1 VRRPARPVGRG
12 AGVRGAGAPPLLAV
26 GLAFALGCAGL
37 TGPPPTVVVVTAT
50 WDGADA
56 LSVEQGLL
64 EPLEQALSGVPG
76 VQRAD
81 GRADDGLALVELTLA
96 GDDLSVVRDA
106 IPTSAL
112 PADAGVPVVVRRE
125 PGVVWLGVSPER
137 VELVASELEQSP
149 DVSEV
154 VLHGRGE
161 PEIEVEVDPVR
172 LATYGLDVTT
182 LISGLRTCHME
193 VPAGRIGGAED
204 PAGLAECPIAAVRI
218 GDLATVSAA
227 PGEVRAL
234 GPDGAA
240 AILEVRTR
248 NGRIGHL
255 DATPLAEPVRARPAD
270 LRALHAALP
279 DATIAID
286 GDDAL
291 IWGDVATP
299 PAGFEIWAPR
309 GEVNEVV
316 VTGPD
321 LDQVAALVHAVRE
334 EIGRAGP
341 ATWTDLAPERPEVDF
356 VVDRDRAAALGIPIG
371 SVADAIAL
379 AQGGLVVGQSGDAD
393 VRLIVEGATPEDVGA
408 IVLRAQD
415 GSQVP
420 LSDLVTVTL
429 GARRAILHK
438 DRQRGASILVD
449 GEVPDLSGIPIPAG
463 MAITVR

>member
-12 AGVRGAGAPPLLAV
+12 AGVPPALLA
-26 GLAFALGCAGL
+26 LAFTLGCAGL
-37 TGPPPTVVVVTAT
+37 TAPPPTVVVVTAT

-64 EPLEQALSGVPG
+64 EPLEQALSGIPG

-137 VELVASELEQSP
+137 VELVASELQQSP

-154 VLHGRGE
+154 VVHGRGE

-182 LISGLRTCHME
+182 LIAGLRTCHTE
-193 VPAGRIGGAED
+193 VAAGMIRGSAPRD
-204 PAGLAECPIAAVRI
+204 PAGISECPIGPARI

-248 NGRIGHL
+248 NERIAHL
-255 DATPLAEPVRARPAD
+255 EATPLAEPVRARPAD

-279 DATIAID
+279 AATVAID

-291 IWGDVATP
+291 IWGDVPTP
-299 PAGFEIWAPR
+299 PPGFELWAPP
-309 GEVNEVV
+309 GDVNEVV

-321 LDQVAALVHAVRE
+321 LDQVAALVHAVRT
-334 EIGRAGP
+334 EIGRAGLG
-341 ATWTDLAPERPEVDF
+341 TWTDLPPERPEVDF
-356 VVDRDRAAALGIPIG
+356 AVDRERAAALGIPIG

-379 AQGGLVVGQSGDAD
+379 AQGGLVVGQSGHAD
-393 VRLIVEGATPEDVGA
+393 VRLIVAGATPEDVGA

-415 GSQVP
+415 GAQVP
-420 LSDLVTVTL
+420 LSDLVTVTRS
-429 GARRAILHK
+429 ARRSILHK

-449 GEVPDLSGIPIPAG
+449 GEVPDLGGVAIPVG
-463 MAITVR
+463 MAIVVR